1 MADDG
6 PFGSI
11 LGGGDD
17 GDDGGDS
24 ALSLNA
30 SLAEGMAMEEAEN
43 TREAREYLRIARRLL
58 SLQMEHLHEQRALT
72 LAHLRMRRFTDR
84 QKFTNQLLITLGAVA
99 AVALLGVMLH
109 DAFTSQSVIVDPF
122 DSPPALGTRGLSGK
136 VVASALLDQLTKL
149 QAVSRGSADRRA
161 LSNAWTGDIKVE
173 VPSTGVSI
181 GEIDRLLKSR
191 FGHDL
196 HIDGD
201 LVQTDTGGLA
211 LTVRGDGVLPKTFA
225 GAAADLDKLTTQA
238 AEYVY
243 GQAQP
248 ALFASYLIDA
258 GRNQEAI
265 TFSQA
270 AYSTAAASERPYLLN
285 SWANALGNVGG
296 SATQALALYRAALV
310 LKPDYW
316 VAYNNVMNSAWAL
329 GDEEGAWR
337 AGETMR
343 DAAGGRPG
351 RAPELYYQNWDTL
364 TWNLQAWRAATV
376 ADAENHAGVGT
387 LTNSDAPSIADID
400 ARLHDEA
407 DAELQLQTAQA
418 SAADP
423 TIAAIT
429 HFVHGRLAA
438 EAGDI
443 AKAAS
448 EMEAFGV
455 AFADPLVSSDY
466 PGYNCWIAPAEAAA
480 GHFDRAEAALKA
492 GGHFVDCY
500 RFRADILD
508 QRGDWPA
515 AQRAYQDAV
524 AIAPDLP
531 AAYYSWGLALSRHN
545 DLAGAAQKFAAANQR
560 GPHWADPLKAW
571 GDVLMRQG
579 QREDAI
585 EKYDEALKYAPA
597 WKALH
602 AARDAA
608 RH

>member
-6 PFGSI
+6 PLGSI

-84 QKFTNQLLITLGAVA
+84 QKFTNQMLITLGAVA

-122 DSPPALGTRGLSGK
+122 DSPPALATRGLSGK

-407 DAELQLQTAQA
+407 DAELQLQTAQS

-602 AARDAA
+602 AARDAT

>member
-6 PFGSI
+6 PLGSI

-30 SLAEGMAMEEAEN
+30 SLAEGMAMEEAAN

-84 QKFTNQLLITLGAVA
+84 QKFTNQMLVTLGACGVA
-99 AVALLGVMLH
+99 VLLGVMVH

-122 DSPPALGTRGLSGK
+122 DSPPVLATRGLSGK
-136 VVASALLDQLTKL
+136 VVASSLLDQLTKL
-149 QAVSRGSADRRA
+149 QAASRGSADRRA

-225 GAAADLDKLTTQA
+225 GPAGDLDKLTTQA

-243 GQAQP
+243 GQSQP
-248 ALFASYLIDA
+248 SLFASYLIDA
-258 GRNQEAI
+258 GRNKEAI

-270 AYSTAAASERPYLLN
+270 AYATAAASERPYLLN

-329 GDEEGAWR
+329 GDEEGAWQ
-337 AGETMR
+337 AGEKMR
-343 DAAGGRPG
+343 EAAGGRPG

-376 ADAENHAGVGT
+376 ADAEGHAGIGT
-387 LTNSDAPSIADID
+387 LTNSDAPSVADID

-407 DAELQLQTAQA
+407 DAELQLQTAQG
-418 SAADP
+418 SDADP
-423 TIAAIT
+423 TVAAIS
-429 HFVHGRLAA
+429 HFVHGRIAA
-438 EAGDI
+438 EAGDV
-443 AKAAS
+443 AKAAA
-448 EMEAFGV
+448 EMEAFGT
-455 AFADPLVSSDY
+455 AYADPLVSSDY
-466 PGYNCWIAPAEAAA
+466 PGYNCWIAPAEAAV
-480 GHFDRAEAALKA
+480 GHAAQADAALKA

-500 RFRADILD
+500 RFHADIID
-508 QRGDWPA
+508 GRGDWPA
-515 AQRAYQDAV
+515 AQHAYEDAV

-531 AAYYSWGLALSRHN
+531 AAYYSWGLALARHG
-545 DLAGAAQKFAAANQR
+545 DLAGAAEKFAAANQR

-579 QREDAI
+579 QREEAI

-602 AARDAA
+602 AARDAT

>member
-1 MADDG
+1 
-6 PFGSI
+6 
-11 LGGGDD
+11 
-17 GDDGGDS
+17 
-24 ALSLNA
+24 
-30 SLAEGMAMEEAEN
+30 
-43 TREAREYLRIARRLL
+43 
-58 SLQMEHLHEQRALT
+58 
-72 LAHLRMRRFTDR
+72 
-84 QKFTNQLLITLGAVA
+84 LITLGAAA
-99 AVALLGVMLH
+99 AVVLAAVMVH
-109 DAFTSQSVIVDPF
+109 DAVTSQSVIVDPF
-122 DSPPALGTRGLSGK
+122 DSPPALATRGLSGK

-149 QAVSRGSADRRA
+149 QAASRGSADRRA

-181 GEIDRLLKSR
+181 GDIDRLLKSR

-201 LVQTDTGGLA
+201 LVQTETGGLA

-225 GAAADLDKLTTQA
+225 GPAGDLDKLTTQA

-248 ALFASYLIDA
+248 ALFASYLIDS

-270 AYSTAAASERPYLLN
+270 AYATAPASERPYLLN

-337 AGETMR
+337 AGEKMR

-364 TWNLQAWRAATV
+364 TWNLQAWRAATA
-376 ADAENHAGVGT
+376 ADAEDHAGIGT
-387 LTNSDAPSIADID
+387 LTNSDAPSVADID
-400 ARLHDEA
+400 TRLHDPA
-407 DAELQLQTAQA
+407 DAELQLQTAQETG
-418 SAADP
+418 ADP
-423 TIAAIT
+423 TVAAIS

-438 EAGDI
+438 EAGDT
-443 AKAAS
+443 AKAVV
-448 EMEAFGV
+448 EMEAFGK
-455 AFADPLVSSDY
+455 AYADPLVSSDY
-466 PGYNCWIAPAEAAA
+466 PGYNCWIAPAEQAA
-480 GHFDRAEAALKA
+480 GHLALADAALKA

-500 RFRADILD
+500 RFHADILD
-508 QRGDWPA
+508 QRGDWTA
-515 AQRAYQDAV
+515 AQRAYAAAV

-531 AAYYSWGLALSRHN
+531 AAYYSWGLALARHN
-545 DLAGAAQKFAAANQR
+545 DLPGAVEKFAAANQR

-571 GDVLMRQG
+571 GDVLVRQG
-579 QREDAI
+579 KPEDAI

-597 WKALH
+597 WKALQESR
-602 AARDAA
+602 AAT